1 MPYTPILKRLN
12 KKSTTFYTFGSAS
25 NDLSKCLGNT
35 STKEFIFSHFVCLN
49 LPDIANSQRQGSPSS
64 PNSAQLDN
72 PLNVNPDNQQKSSSY
87 LVSRYFQ
94 DYVLNFEEHL
104 LANTTISP
112 SDSEPDKTPAERV
125 FGIGLK
131 KRGQ

>member
-49 LPDIANSQRQGSPSS
+49 LPDIKNPQRQGSASAPTSS
-64 PNSAQLDN
+64 SNTLD
-72 PLNVNPDNQQKSSSY
+72 VNPNNQQKSSSY
-87 LVSRYFQ
+87 LVSKYLQ

-125 FGIGLK
+125 FWHYGCSY
-131 KRGQ
+131 R

>member
-49 LPDIANSQRQGSPSS
+49 LPDIKNLQRQPASNPTSS
-64 PNSAQLDN
+64 SNKF
-72 PLNVNPDNQQKSSSY
+72 NVNPDNLSKSSSY
-87 LVSRYFQ
+87 L
-94 DYVLNFEEHL
+94 
-104 LANTTISP
+104 
-112 SDSEPDKTPAERV
+112 
-125 FGIGLK
+125 
-131 KRGQ
+131 